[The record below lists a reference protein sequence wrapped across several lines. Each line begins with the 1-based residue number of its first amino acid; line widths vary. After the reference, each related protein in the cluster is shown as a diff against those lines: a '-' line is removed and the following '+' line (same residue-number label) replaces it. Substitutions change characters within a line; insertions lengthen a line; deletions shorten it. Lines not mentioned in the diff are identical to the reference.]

1 MEKEP
6 TETDDAL
13 EATLKDAEA
22 KPVPKVLLSSLL
34 FSLSSLS
41 CIPFVV
47 VSGCL
52 CRSLCMSVVVCIF
65 VFVRVR
71 VRVRGRVVVSVCLC
85 LALSIFVSI
94 VFVLVSVFVS
104 FSLALSLFVVA
115 FVALSLQGSLCFQ
128 GYGNPWFSVI
138 SYSVVSCRVVSCLK

>member
-1 MEKEP
+1 
-6 TETDDAL
+6 
-13 EATLKDAEA
+13 
-22 KPVPKVLLSSLL
+22 VLLKIYLL
-34 FSLSSLS
+34 ILQSHANMYPFWRCLWWPLPFS
-41 CIPFVV
+41 IY
-47 VSGCL
+47 VSV
-52 CRSLCMSVVVCIF
+52 SCIF

-94 VFVLVSVFVS
+94 VFVLVSIFVS
-104 FSLALSLFVVA
+104 FSSALSLFVVA

-138 SYSVVSCRVVSCLK
+138 SYCVVSGFYILCRVRVVSFLV